1 MILEFEAYDPYE
13 ELLPRQQW
21 DVQSSFQCDVEPYV
35 CGVWVIDKEEDPEYP
50 NKVIPLYL
58 TKDQLDQHARVEEIT
73 DANK

>member
-1 MILEFEAYDPYE
+1 MILEFQAYDAYD

-35 CGVWVIDKEEDPEYP
+35 CGVWVTDKEKDPKYP

-58 TKDQLDQHARVEEIT
+58 TKDQLDQHARVEE
-73 DANK
+73 AVNE